1 MLDVRH
7 LGTLR
12 ACADAGSFAGAAKK
26 LSYTTSA
33 VSQQIAALEREAGAV
48 LVERLARGVRLT
60 EAGSALLVHA
70 DIVLAELADAAA
82 ELDGLAGRRGGHL
95 RFGAFPTAMSCLGP
109 VVIETFR
116 SRYPAIEPLF
126 VDVEPYEAL
135 LALRSRELDLAL
147 VFWFDRW
154 GAGKGY
160 DGVERCSGE
169 VVNYIDLF
177 DDEFFVLLPR
187 THELANRRVVRIE
200 QLRDERILGSGQPWA
215 PDFRHLC
222 ASAAFDPRLDE
233 SYRGTDFPAIQAL
246 VAAGNF
252 VSLIPGLALSL
263 LRDDVVVR
271 PLDRPLVRHVA
282 AATPRSAYRPP
293 AAEAMIEVLRE
304 VAPLTA
310 RATATA
316 RTHAV

>member
-1 MLDVRH
+1 MLEVRH
-7 LGTLR
+7 LRTLQ
-12 ACADAGSFAGAAKK
+12 ACADAGSFAAAAKE

-33 VSQQIAALEREAGAV
+33 VSQQIAALEREAGTL

-70 DIVLAELADAAA
+70 DNVLAELADAVA

-95 RFGAFPTAMSCLGP
+95 RFGSFPTAMSCLGP

-126 VDVEPYEAL
+126 VDAEPYEAL
-135 LALRSRELDLAL
+135 VALRSRELDLAL
-147 VFWFDRW
+147 VFSFDRW
-154 GAGKGY
+154 GPGKSY
-160 DGVERCSGE
+160 DGVERCSDDA
-169 VVNYIDLF
+169 VDYIDLF

-187 THELANRRVVRIE
+187 AHELAQQRVVRLE

-222 ASAAFDPRLDE
+222 ASAGFEPSLDG
-233 SYRGTDFPAIQAL
+233 SYRSTDFPAIQAL
-246 VAAGNF
+246 VAAGSF

-263 LRDDVVVR
+263 LRDDVAVR
-271 PLDRPLVRHVA
+271 PLDQPLLRHVA
-282 AATPRSAYRPP
+282 VATPRSAYRPP
-293 AAEAMIEVLRE
+293 AVEAMIEVLSE
-304 VAPLTA
+304 VAAQTA
-310 RATATA
+310 RATAMA
-316 RTHAV
+316 RTHAG